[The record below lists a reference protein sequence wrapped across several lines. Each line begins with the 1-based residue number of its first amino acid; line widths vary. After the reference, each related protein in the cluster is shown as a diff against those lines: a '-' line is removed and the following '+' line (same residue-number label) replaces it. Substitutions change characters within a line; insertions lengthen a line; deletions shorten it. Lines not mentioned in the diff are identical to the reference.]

1 MLMMRSDLLF
11 LSDDEVL
18 TSLDAYK
25 KSLKSKVKVKDENST
40 ITILAYSGKLYKD
53 YGQSSMN
60 ADLNKVNHD

>member
-25 KSLKSKVKVKDENST
+25 KSLKNKIKVKDKKTHYHHPS
-40 ITILAYSGKLYKD
+40 LFG
-53 YGQSSMN
+53 
-60 ADLNKVNHD
+60 

>member
-25 KSLKSKVKVKDENST
+25 KSLKNKTKVKDENPT

-53 YGQSSMN
+53 Y
-60 ADLNKVNHD
+60 D

>member
-25 KSLKSKVKVKDENST
+25 KSLKNKIKIKEKNPS
-40 ITILAYSGKLYKD
+40 ITIPAYSGKLYTD
-53 YGQSSMN
+53 FGQS
-60 ADLNKVNHD
+60 L

>member
-25 KSLKSKVKVKDENST
+25 KSLRTKIKVKDESPS
-40 ITILAYSGKLYKD
+40 ITVPAYSGKLYTD
-53 YGQSSMN
+53 
-60 ADLNKVNHD
+60 

>member
-25 KSLKSKVKVKDENST
+25 KSLKNKIKVKDENPT
-40 ITILAYSGKLYKD
+40 IFTLAYSSKLSKD
-53 YGQSSMN
+53 YGQS
-60 ADLNKVNHD
+60 L

>member
-11 LSDDEVL
+11 LSDEVVL

-25 KSLKSKVKVKDENST
+25 KSLKNKIKVKDENPT

-53 YGQSSMN
+53 YG
-60 ADLNKVNHD
+60 

>member
-25 KSLKSKVKVKDENST
+25 KSLKSKVKVKDENPT
-40 ITILAYSGKLYKD
+40 ITILAYSGELYKD
-53 YGQSSMN
+53 YGQS
-60 ADLNKVNHD
+60 L

>member
-25 KSLKSKVKVKDENST
+25 KSLKSKVKVKENPT

-53 YGQSSMN
+53 YG
-60 ADLNKVNHD
+60 

>member
-25 KSLKSKVKVKDENST
+25 KSLKNKIKVKDKNPT
-40 ITILAYSGKLYKD
+40 ITILAYSGKLYTD
-53 YGQSSMN
+53 FAQS
-60 ADLNKVNHD
+60 L

>member
-25 KSLKSKVKVKDENST
+25 KSLKNKIKVKDENRT

-53 YGQSSMN
+53 YGQS
-60 ADLNKVNHD
+60 L

>member
-25 KSLKSKVKVKDENST
+25 KSLKNKIKVKDKNPT
-40 ITILAYSGKLYKD
+40 ITILAYSGKLYTD
-53 YGQSSMN
+53 FGQS
-60 ADLNKVNHD
+60 L

>member
-25 KSLKSKVKVKDENST
+25 KSLKNKTKVKDENPT
-40 ITILAYSGKLYKD
+40 ITIPAYSGKLYTD
-53 YGQSSMN
+53 YGQS
-60 ADLNKVNHD
+60 L

>member
-25 KSLKSKVKVKDENST
+25 KSLKNKIKVKDENPFFT
-40 ITILAYSGKLYKD
+40 IPAYSGKLYTD
-53 YGQSSMN
+53 YG
-60 ADLNKVNHD
+60 